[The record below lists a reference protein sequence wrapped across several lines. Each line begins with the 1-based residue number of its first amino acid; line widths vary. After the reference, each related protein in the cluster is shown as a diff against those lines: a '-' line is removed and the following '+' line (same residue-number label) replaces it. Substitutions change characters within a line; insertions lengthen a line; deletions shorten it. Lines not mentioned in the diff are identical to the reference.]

1 MPEMRFRVRWPDQSE
16 TLCYSPSLII
26 KEYFNAGASY
36 ALADFVSRS
45 REALEIAS
53 ERVRQK
59 YGFYCSGATDQLAAI
74 ERLAEGFSAAENPQ
88 VQVLEFIE

>member
-26 KEYFNAGASY
+26 KDYFNPGDSY
-36 ALADFVSRS
+36 ELTDFLTRS
-45 REALEIAS
+45 REALNIAS

-59 YGFYCSGATDQLAAI
+59 FGFTCSSAMSQLDEIETIAARFSGI
-74 ERLAEGFSAAENPQ
+74 ENAQ
-88 VQVLEFIE
+88 VVVEAFIE